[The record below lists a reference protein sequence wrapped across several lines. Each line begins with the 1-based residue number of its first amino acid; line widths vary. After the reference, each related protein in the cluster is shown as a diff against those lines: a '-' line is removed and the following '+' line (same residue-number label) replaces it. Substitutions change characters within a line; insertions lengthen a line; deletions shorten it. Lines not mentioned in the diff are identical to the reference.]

1 MDKEVLE
8 KRLVDLEKMKE
19 NHVQDVQELS
29 FVIDGLKKQIKAF
42 S

>member
-19 NHVQDVQELS
+19 NHEQDVKELS
-29 FVIDGLKKQIKAF
+29 FVIEGLKKQIKAF